1 MLTSKI
7 FEIQKKVKQNIVKH
21 KLLHVY
27 TRIYGTSKVSS
38 LLFILHYCTTEL
50 LLTPLSVFKTNQTHH
65 RLIFVVGLEIVVVV
79 DLVDILKVVLHV
91 QQHHEQN

>member
-1 MLTSKI
+1 LKSKKKSNKTYLLGIENI
-7 FEIQKKVKQNIVKH
+7 FH
-21 KLLHVY
+21 

-38 LLFILHYCTTEL
+38 VLFILYYCTTEL

-65 RLIFVVGLEIVVVV
+65 RLIFVVDLEIVIVVV